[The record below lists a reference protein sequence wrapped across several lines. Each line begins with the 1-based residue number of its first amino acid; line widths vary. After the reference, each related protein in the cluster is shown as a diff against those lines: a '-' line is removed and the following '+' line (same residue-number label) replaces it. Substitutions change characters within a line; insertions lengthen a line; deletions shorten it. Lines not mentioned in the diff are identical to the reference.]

1 MKVLAM
7 KKISISLAILAV
19 STLVLSGCVSN
30 APDHKY
36 IGVEV
41 ATDFDPAIDGFSFAN
56 FNSREYAQEFD
67 IEDLTV
73 MVGTNEKVCVDGVAD
88 PCVPTEGALKVIGIV
103 NSSRQLGHCEGM
115 VVLAAARYDLGTKV
129 KTAELDD
136 DPAVISAIIRAFATM
151 FFPEVQ
157 EQARDWVSN
166 SLTDT
171 VAVLAKSL
179 ETGKLEYGLGLYTP
193 NGGHEVLPFAIEYP
207 SKDVA
212 RILVYDTNWPGKT
225 RYVDV
230 DLATQTWRFSFS
242 AQDQSTDD
250 AAWTGTHTDLD
261 LNSNK
266 VRLAAIKSRTGEIE
280 LPSGDLWGVE

>member
-1 MKVLAM
+1 M
-7 KKISISLAILAV
+7 KKISIKIALLLAV
-19 STLVLSGCVSN
+19 TVALTGCATN
-30 APDHKY
+30 APDHSY
-36 IGVEV
+36 IGKAV
-41 ATDFDPAIDGFSFAN
+41 ATDFDPAVDGFSFAN
-56 FNSREYAQEFD
+56 FNSRQYAQEFD
-67 IEDLTV
+67 IEDLTA
-73 MVGTNEKVCVDGVAD
+73 MVGTRDTVCVDGVAD

-136 DPAVISAIIRAFATM
+136 DPAVISAIIRSFATM

-157 EQARDWVSN
+157 QQTRDWVSN

-207 SKDVA
+207 SKDLA
-212 RILVYDTNWPGKT
+212 RVLVYDSNWPGKT
-225 RYVDV
+225 RYVEI
-230 DLATQTWRFSFS
+230 DLAAQTWRFSFS
-242 AQDQSTDD
+242 GSDQASD
-250 AAWTGTHTDLD
+250 ANAWTGTHTDLD

-266 VRLAAIKSRTGEIE
+266 VRLAAIESRTGEVE
-280 LPSGDLWGVE
+280 LPSGEIWGVE